1 MHKRQLSEP
10 EERTPTGK
18 HSDHLEARRS
28 LCFLVG
34 VCSVLIPSGGKTGS
48 SDLAALGSIRLTA
61 VASNVRPSCRRPY
74 GAGICKGMS
83 CYIADASMCSCSHP
97 TNKNTC
103 EEKCWHQAHPQPIL
117 CMALPRGRWH
127 LPVGNLRIRA
137 QICSTHGSST
147 GGCSRCVAVAAR
159 LDIL

>member
-1 MHKRQLSEP
+1 MLPGGRVQRSYTIRQE
-10 EERTPTGK
+10 
-18 HSDHLEARRS
+18 D
-28 LCFLVG
+28 
-34 VCSVLIPSGGKTGS
+34 GS

-83 CYIADASMCSCSHP
+83 CYIADAAMCSCSHP

-117 CMALPRGRWH
+117 CMALPRGRCQE
-127 LPVGNLRIRA
+127 ISA
-137 QICSTHGSST
+137 
-147 GGCSRCVAVAAR
+147 
-159 LDIL
+159 